1 MKLLPKLKNYREE
14 WYAFK
19 DTYHVILANWI
30 LLVLHS
36 LEGVKTFLVRLL
48 YRQRG
53 RFAQP
58 ATHFFLTV
66 FVFLAIYL
74 SPYLE
79 DALSSETNLPSDYLD
94 TQAALAQTSLYV
106 PQTGQ
111 TNVRGDIVEYIVKK
125 GETLSAI
132 AKKFDVSLDTII
144 WANNLRSP
152 KDIRAGQRLK
162 IPPVTGIVHRVR
174 RGETVY
180 SLAKKYRTDPQK
192 IVDFPF
198 NTFAND
204 ETFALKV
211 GQVIIIPDGIMP
223 SAKPPP
229 SYYAARRWPVV
240 AGKKTASQFIWPT
253 SGVVTQGYSWYHRAI
268 DIANPAAPNILA
280 AAAGTVERVIYGRYG
295 YGHHVIIDHGN
306 GYKTLY
312 AHMTRIYV
320 HPGQKV
326 AQGQPIGR
334 MGSTGHST
342 GTHLHFEIRR
352 GRVRLNPLSFLK

>member
-1 MKLLPKLKNYREE
+1 MNQKDEWRILEETYKKLAGDWGLWLLRGLGEIKN
-14 WYAFK
+14 F
-19 DTYHVILANWI
+19 LA
-30 LLVLHS
+30 
-36 LEGVKTFLVRLL
+36 RLL

-58 ATHFFLTV
+58 VTHFFLTV

-79 DALSSETNLPSDYLD
+79 AVLSTTSNLPSDYLD

-106 PQTGQ
+106 PQTVQ
-111 TNVRGDIVEYIVKK
+111 TNIRGEVVEYIVKK
-125 GETLSAI
+125 GETLSII
-132 AKKFDVSLDTII
+132 AKKFGVSLDTII
-144 WANNLRSP
+144 WANHLRSP
-152 KDIRAGQRLK
+152 KDVRAGQRLR
-162 IPPVTGIVHRVR
+162 IPPITGVVHRVR

-180 SLAKKYRTDPQK
+180 SLAKKYRTDAQK

-211 GQVIIIPDGIMP
+211 GQTIVIPDGIMP
-223 SAKPPP
+223 NAKPPP
-229 SYYAARRWPVV
+229 QYYAARRWPVV
-240 AGKKTASQFIWPT
+240 AGKRTHSQFIWPT
-253 SGVVTQGYSWYHRAI
+253 SGVITQGYSWYHRAI
-268 DIANPAAPNILA
+268 DIADPAAPDILA
-280 AAAGTVERVIYGRYG
+280 AAAGVVERVIYSHYG
-295 YGHHVIIDHGN
+295 YGHHVVVNHGN
-306 GYKTLY
+306 GYRTLY

-320 HPGQKV
+320 KVGQKV
-326 AQGQPIGR
+326 NQGQPIGR

-352 GRVRLNPLSFLK
+352 GNVRLNPLTFLR